1 MIQKAFINPKMM
13 KWASEYVGFVGGY
26 EEELPKQIRDKYE
39 SWENGEKV
47 PTWNQLYDVSK
58 KFNVPTAYFFMRSPP
73 IIDSM
78 PDLIDYRTLNRDFIY
93 KITSPYLISNIRKS
107 QSRRE
112 IYVELSQELGEDVT
126 PFSVPDLKR
135 DTKLFS
141 RYLRKT
147 LDIQKYRQGSSD
159 TFHNN
164 FLNQWKEILNEK
176 LCLLVFESKNVDVLE
191 MSGRLHQQ
199 ARL

>member
-1 MIQKAFINPKMM
+1 M
-13 KWASEYVGFVGGY
+13 KS
-26 EEELPKQIRDKYE
+26 
-39 SWENGEKV
+39 
-47 PTWNQLYDVSK
+47 PT
-58 KFNVPTAYFFMRSPP
+58 

-78 PDLIDYRTLNRDFIY
+78 PDLIDYRTLNRDSIY
-93 KITSPYLISNIRKS
+93 KRTSPYLISNIRKS

-112 IYVELSQELGEDVT
+112 IYVELSQELGENIT
-126 PFSVPDLKR
+126 PFPVPNLKR
-135 DTKLFS
+135 DTKSFS

-147 LDIQKYRQGSSD
+147 LDIQKCRQGSSD

-164 FLNQWKEILNEK
+164 VLNQWKEILNEK